1 MKKESAPPL
10 RLRRNARADAAGFA
24 LIVSA
29 IVVSFGSFGAERA
42 VALPVTTP
50 SPGPTASASPSAAAV
65 HARDL
70 PFNSPLVFV
79 LDGSIS
85 SNGSKAGDRIPIH
98 LKDPIVIDG
107 RIVAPAGTP
116 GIVRILGANSAQMG
130 DVYGYVDVYFEP
142 IVLADGAKLPLR
154 SPTTRLSVRV
164 TAGHASTVGIEDNV
178 EDAVIPFHYIYHV
191 FRKGQNFELGAGAQL
206 QARTQAIVAVAPNGT
221 AVVSTP
227 APIPIGIHVPHA
239 SFSSSPLATPAS
251 MKERGPIVEPS
262 MGPGY
267 PAQAPSPVTQATP
280 GHAPITP
287 PPSL

>member
-1 MKKESAPPL
+1 MPPL
-10 RLRRNARADAAGFA
+10 RPRRNARADAAGFA

-50 SPGPTASASPSAAAV
+50 SPGPTAAASPSPAS

-70 PFNSPLVFV
+70 AFNSPLVFV

-85 SNGSKAGDRIPIH
+85 SDGSKPGDRIPIH

-107 RIVAPAGTP
+107 RTVAPAGTR

-191 FRKGQNFELGAGAQL
+191 FRKGRNFVLGAGAQL
-206 QARTQAIVAVAPNGT
+206 QARTQAIVSLAPNGV

-227 APIPIGIHVPHA
+227 APIPIGVHVPHA
-239 SFSSSPLATPAS
+239 TFSSSPLATPAS

-267 PAQAPSPVTQATP
+267 PAQAPSPVTQETP
-280 GHAPITP
+280 GRAPITP
-287 PPSL
+287 PPSS

>member
-1 MKKESAPPL
+1 MPPP
-10 RLRRNARADAAGFA
+10 RPRRNARADTVGFA

-50 SPGPTASASPSAAAV
+50 TPGPIATTSPSTAAA
-65 HARDL
+65 HAREL

-85 SNGSKAGDRIPIH
+85 SNGSKAGDHIPIH
-98 LKDPIVIDG
+98 LKDSIVIGG
-107 RIVAPAGTP
+107 RVVAPAGTP
-116 GIVRILGANSAQMG
+116 GMLRILGASSAQTG

-142 IVLADGAKLPLR
+142 IVLAGGATLPLR
-154 SPTTRLSVRV
+154 SPATRLSVRV

-191 FRKGQNFELGAGAQL
+191 FRKGQNFELGSGAQL
-206 QARTQAIVAVAPNGT
+206 QARTQAIVAIAPNGM

-251 MKERGPIVEPS
+251 MKERGPIVVPS

-267 PAQAPSPVTQATP
+267 PGQAPSPGAQETP

>member
-1 MKKESAPPL
+1 MKKESAPPP
-10 RLRRNARADAAGFA
+10 RPRRNAQADAIGFA
-24 LIVSA
+24 LIISA
-29 IVVSFGSFGAERA
+29 IVVCFGSFGAERA

-50 SPGPTASASPSAAAV
+50 SPGPTVAASPVAA
-65 HARDL
+65 HAREL

-98 LKDPIVIDG
+98 LKDPIVLDG
-107 RIVAPAGTP
+107 RTVAPAGTP
-116 GIVRILGANSAQMG
+116 GTVRILGANSAQMG
-130 DVYGYVDVYFEP
+130 DVYGYIDVYFEP
-142 IVLADGAKLPLR
+142 IVLADGARLPLR

-191 FRKGQNFELGAGAQL
+191 FRKGQNFELGSGAQL
-206 QARTQAIVAVAPNGT
+206 QARTQAIVEIAPNGT

-227 APIPIGIHVPHA
+227 APIPIGVHVPHA

-251 MKERGPIVEPS
+251 MKERGPIVQPS

-267 PAQAPSPVTQATP
+267 PGQAPQGTP
-280 GHAPITP
+280 GRAPITP